1 MNNKKNSYNV
11 NLFDLLFNLIN
22 LMNFTLK
29 YNTII
34 KTDNIR
40 NIEDIERGYWR

>member
-22 LMNFTLK
+22 SMNFTLK

-34 KTDNIR
+34 KPTKQTMF
-40 NIEDIERGYWR
+40 EDIERGYWR